1 MKGDKRCKKRERE
14 DPKVQIQGMGGA
26 GGIHAFTQNQTYH
39 TVSPT
44 GKNVVFAADMFSILS
59 FLPAFLLQS
68 FYWGV
73 GCLNT
78 P

>member
-14 DPKVQIQGMGGA
+14 DPKCKFRVWGELGGVA
-26 GGIHAFTQNQTYH
+26 LLYKIKAHH

-44 GKNVVFAADMFSILS
+44 GRNAVFPADMFSILS